1 MDKKILIAYASKY
14 GATEE
19 IARQIGIVIQTEGLV
34 VDFLPV
40 EQVDDLTTYHAIV
53 FGSAV
58 YAGQWL
64 KEAANFLKTN
74 QTALSERHVW
84 IFSSGPTGEGDPV
97 EIMKGWRFP
106 ENLQP
111 VADRIQPHD
120 IAFFGGVLDP
130 KKLNLPEKM
139 IIKALKA
146 PTGDFRD
153 WDVIEAWAASI
164 AKSLQTGEKPDA

>member
-1 MDKKILIAYASKY
+1 MDKTILITYASKY
-14 GATEE
+14 GATAE
-19 IARQIGIVIQTEGLV
+19 IALQIGKDIQENGGM
-34 VDFLPV
+34 VDVKPV
-40 EQVDDLTTYHAIV
+40 EQVKDLASYGAV
-53 FGSAV
+53 VLGSAV

-64 KEAANFLKTN
+64 KEAANFLTVHEA
-74 QTALSERHVW
+74 ALAEQPVW

-97 EIMKGWRFP
+97 ELMKGWSFP
-106 ENLQP
+106 ENLKP
-111 VADRIQPHD
+111 IADRIQPRD

-153 WDVIEAWAASI
+153 WEAITSWASSI
-164 AKSLQTGEKPDA
+164 AKALYTDEGEDA